1 MKNLLKIV
9 LGLTLA
15 LALVVGVGAVRASA
29 AGLGDSGAEVSALQ
43 ADLISLGYS
52 IPAGATGWY
61 GEQTAAAVSAFQAAY
76 ASEILAPLGLTAPTG
91 FAGTLTMA
99 KIAALKAGGSPVVGT
114 FPAGCTSSAG
124 FSSTTGL
131 PCSTVVTYPAGCT
144 SSTGFS
150 TTTGLPC
157 STVTTLPAGCTSTDG
172 FSPTTGMP
180 CSGSTTTTTTTTL
193 GSGDGDITTVTE
205 TSSADSSVNEGE
217 SNEIFGFQAEI
228 EGDVKIDRVDI
239 YLESDSAASENA
251 NDYFQSATLKVDGK
265 EVATLDVDD
274 LTEDDYD
281 IVTVNATDEF
291 RARFTGL
298 NLTYADGAKPK
309 FILVMKGNST
319 IDSADQVTDWTS
331 ALDVNSIRFVDG
343 KGFSSEEGA
352 SLTDTWGIEGEDV
365 AELSINSVTAD
376 PDPKVIQTS
385 TSDTTEHETVFVF
398 GIEEKNNVDVTVKG
412 LTVTVTST
420 VETDEA
426 IVMTEAELFDGS
438 TLLAS
443 ESVPTGGVVVF
454 EDFDVDIAG
463 DATENLTVKLSFA
476 DQDDFAVGSTVTV
489 AFTSIDEANDVNGN
503 DESDMTI
510 TGTPASETHEL
521 RDTGVQVT
529 FDSVSTSDVSI
540 DGADNDRSELTIKF
554 KVKAFGEDAYI
565 PNVVTATDFSGPGP
579 FIAPTTAE
587 GVGYAVDTAGTD
599 ADATTVTAT
608 SISSTADEETAS
620 FLVIKDT
627 TETFTLKV
635 VVTNDGIP
643 DLSGSYRAILTGV
656 NFADTDTA
664 TGDAV
669 YTLNLQNDF
678 KTGYGIILD

>member
-1 MKNLLKIV
+1 MRKLLRKLIIIMNKLLKIV

-52 IPAGATGWY
+52 IPAGATGYY
-61 GEQTAAAVSAFQAAY
+61 GSQTSAAVSAFQAAY
-76 ASEILAPLGLTAPTG
+76 APEILAPLGLTAPTG

-114 FPAGCTSSAG
+114 FPAGCTSSG
-124 FSSTTGL
+124 
-131 PCSTVVTYPAGCT
+131 
-144 SSTGFS
+144 
-150 TTTGLPC
+150 
-157 STVTTLPAGCTSTDG
+157 G

-489 AFTSIDEANDVNGN
+489 A
-503 DESDMTI
+503 
-510 TGTPASETHEL
+510 
-521 RDTGVQVT
+521 
-529 FDSVSTSDVSI
+529 
-540 DGADNDRSELTIKF
+540 
-554 KVKAFGEDAYI
+554 
-565 PNVVTATDFSGPGP
+565 
-579 FIAPTTAE
+579 
-587 GVGYAVDTAGTD
+587 
-599 ADATTVTAT
+599 
-608 SISSTADEETAS
+608 
-620 FLVIKDT
+620 
-627 TETFTLKV
+627 
-635 VVTNDGIP
+635 
-643 DLSGSYRAILTGV
+643 
-656 NFADTDTA
+656 
-664 TGDAV
+664 
-669 YTLNLQNDF
+669 
-678 KTGYGIILD
+678 